1 MPNTSGNM
9 LDSYYFNEVGRH
21 DLLTREEEVALAR
34 RSRKGDKNARDKL
47 VLSNLRLAI
56 KIAKEFHGKSKCSLE
71 DLIQESNLGLCKAV
85 ELFDP
90 DRGFKFSTY
99 ASWWMKQRVRSHI
112 LGNSGIARL
121 PGNARMINWQAK
133 QKTKEYEEEFGRSPT
148 LQELADL
155 LNVSTSVMRGVRS
168 CSSYPVNL
176 DAQVNDENSVAR
188 PFHETIEDETIED
201 ASNTIDKNRLIKA
214 IYESMSSLTKREQV
228 VLRLRFGLIDDL
240 KSDPD
245 FSPQRLVLS
254 AQESE

>member
-1 MPNTSGNM
+1 M
-9 LDSYYFNEVGRH
+9 LDSFYFNEVGRH
-21 DLLTREEEVALAR
+21 DLLTREEEVDLAR
-34 RSRKGDKNARDKL
+34 RARKGDKSAREKL

-56 KIAKEFHGKSKCSLE
+56 KIAKEFHGKSRCNLE

-85 ELFDP
+85 DLFDP
-90 DRGFKFSTY
+90 ERGFKFSTY
-99 ASWWMKQRVRSHI
+99 ACWWMKQRVRSHV

-155 LNVSTSVMRGVRS
+155 LNVSPSVMRGVRT

-176 DAQVNDENSVAR
+176 DARVGDGNGGSR
-188 PFHETIEDETIED
+188 PFHDTIEDETIED
-201 ASNTIDKNRLIKA
+201 FDVSIDRTRLVKA
-214 IYESMSSLTKREQV
+214 IYESMSTLTKREQV

-240 KSDPD
+240 KEDPD
-245 FSPQRLVLS
+245 FSPQHLILNN
-254 AQESE
+254 QESE

>member
-1 MPNTSGNM
+1 M

-21 DLLTREEEVALAR
+21 ELLTRDEEVDLAR
-34 RSRKGDKNARDKL
+34 RIKKGDKSARDKL

-56 KIAKEFHGKSKCSLE
+56 KIAKEFHGKSRCSFD

-85 ELFDP
+85 DLFDP
-90 DRGFKFSTY
+90 DRGCKFSTY
-99 ASWWMKQRVRSHI
+99 ASWWMKQRVRSHV
-112 LGNSGIARL
+112 LGNSGVARL
-121 PGNARMINWQAK
+121 PGNARMITWQAK
-133 QKTKEYEEEFGRSPT
+133 QKTKEYEEEFGRPPT

-155 LNVSTSVMRGVRS
+155 LNVSPSVMRGVQA
-168 CSSYPVNL
+168 CNSYPVNL
-176 DAQVNDENSVAR
+176 DAQVNDGNGSAR

-201 ASNTIDKNRLIKA
+201 ASDTIDRERLVKA

>member
-1 MPNTSGNM
+1 M
-9 LDSYYFNEVGRH
+9 LDSGYFNEVGRH
-21 DLLTREEEVALAR
+21 ELLTREEEVDLAR
-34 RSRKGDKNARDKL
+34 RVKKGDKSARDKL

-56 KIAKEFHGKSKCSLE
+56 KIAKEFHGKSKCSLD

-85 ELFDP
+85 DLFDP

-99 ASWWMKQRVRSHI
+99 ASWWMKQRVRSHV

-121 PGNARMINWQAK
+121 PGNARMITWQAK
-133 QKTKEYEEEFGRSPT
+133 QKAKEYEEEFGRTPT
-148 LQELADL
+148 LQELSDL
-155 LNVSTSVMRGVRS
+155 LNVSTSVMRGVQT

-176 DAQVNDENSVAR
+176 DAQIGDGNGGTR

-201 ASNTIDKNRLIKA
+201 VSDTIDRERLVKA
-214 IYESMSSLTKREQV
+214 IYKSMASLTKREQI

-254 AQESE
+254 KQESE